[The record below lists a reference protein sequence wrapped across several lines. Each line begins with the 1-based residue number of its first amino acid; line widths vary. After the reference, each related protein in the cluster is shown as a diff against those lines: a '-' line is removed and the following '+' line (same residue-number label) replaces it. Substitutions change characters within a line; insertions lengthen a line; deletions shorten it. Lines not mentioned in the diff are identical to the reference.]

1 LDIFFKKWAGEGNH
15 WLLLIGLGIYFI
27 GTFFWAISLRTEY
40 LSRAVSI
47 FTIVNLIVIA
57 FVGVLYF
64 KENLSV
70 INQIGI
76 GLGILS
82 VILMEI

>member
-1 LDIFFKKWAGEGNH
+1 MGWRGKSLALINRIGNI
-15 WLLLIGLGIYFI
+15 LYRNI
-27 GTFFWAISLRTEY
+27 FWAISLRTEY